1 MTVDFCPQ
9 IRHASDY
16 LTGSLCLHGVEA
28 ECGWLNYV
36 GGSSISS
43 KLSNTTKIGQENDK
57 PRGEATKNINSS
69 VDHSNNRVL
78 RHYIPKMHSSSKIC
92 ISCFVILLYRR
103 LTPTLISAFHLE
115 CRGRASE
122 REKEGGKEEECSR
135 EGDVESREQRR
146 ENSRQQQKK
155 KKYKCFV
162 EWFYLRELTRFNVI
176 KVVSLGRTSFV
187 CGRRPVTSVLAST

>member
-69 VDHSNNRVL
+69 SVDHSNN
-78 RHYIPKMHSSSKIC
+78 
-92 ISCFVILLYRR
+92 
-103 LTPTLISAFHLE
+103 
-115 CRGRASE
+115 RGRASE
-122 REKEGGKEEECSR
+122 RERDGGREECSR

>member
-69 VDHSNNRVL
+69 VDHSNNR
-78 RHYIPKMHSSSKIC
+78 MQ
-92 ISCFVILLYRR
+92 
-103 LTPTLISAFHLE
+103 
-115 CRGRASE
+115 RASE
-122 REKEGGKEEECSR
+122 REREREGGKEECSR